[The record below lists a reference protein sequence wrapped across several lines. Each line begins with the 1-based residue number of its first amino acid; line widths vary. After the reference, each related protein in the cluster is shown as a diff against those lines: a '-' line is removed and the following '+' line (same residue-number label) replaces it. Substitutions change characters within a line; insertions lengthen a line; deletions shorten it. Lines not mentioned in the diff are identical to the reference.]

1 MLRNRVV
8 IALLAAGLA
17 FAFQALTVRYN
28 YGGDWTGLFCVGDR
42 SPQPSEI
49 ARPYQFRNSWGY
61 DGQAYRLIAHDPFV
75 RRGFDRYLDD
85 PRYRYSRIL
94 VPMLAW
100 ALALG
105 NDKWVDSAYILLV
118 LGFVF
123 AGAYWLAMLAERFGF
138 PPWCGVLFLFAP
150 ATLVGMDR
158 LTIDVALAALC
169 VAFVALRPG
178 SVGWLVALACAALC
192 RETGLLLIGAAC
204 VPQVGRTPWSAGRP
218 PGRPFYRI
226 TENAL
231 VERRFRSF
239 LITAS
244 TAAPAVAWLVWVA
257 SRLPASPTARTG
269 FIPLSGYVTRLA
281 HPFEYPFGPLITGI
295 TQVLDYGA
303 LAGVAVALW
312 CLWKLRW
319 RPELLAC
326 AIPVLFVN
334 LPDVWSEV
342 YAFGR
347 TMTPFWLLIA
357 IRGVESRLWIAL
369 APIALMDLRIGWQL
383 GSQVLGIVRGLV
395 T

>member
-1 MLRNRVV
+1 
-8 IALLAAGLA
+8 
-17 FAFQALTVRYN
+17 
-28 YGGDWTGLFCVGDR
+28 
-42 SPQPSEI
+42 
-49 ARPYQFRNSWGY
+49 
-61 DGQAYRLIAHDPFV
+61 
-75 RRGFDRYLDD
+75 
-85 PRYRYSRIL
+85 
-94 VPMLAW
+94 MLAW

-105 NDKWVDSAYILLV
+105 HENWVEPAYILLV

-138 PPWCGVLFLFAP
+138 PPVCGVLFLFAP

-158 LTIDVALAALC
+158 LTIDVALAAFC
-169 VAFVALRPG
+169 VAFVVLRPG
-178 SVGWLVALACAALC
+178 SAGWLLTLVCAALC

-204 VPQVGRTPWSAGRP
+204 VTC
-218 PGRPFYRI
+218 
-226 TENAL
+226 L
-231 VERRFRSF
+231 VEQRFRAV

-244 TAAPAVAWLVWVA
+244 TAVPALAWLVWIA
-257 SRLPASPTARTG
+257 SRLPASTTARTG
-269 FIPLSGYVTRLA
+269 LIPLSGYLTRLG
-281 HPFEYPFGPLITGI
+281 HPFEYPFGLLITGI

-357 IRGVESRLWIAL
+357 IRGVESRMWIAL

-383 GSQVLGIVRGLV
+383 GSQVWGIVRGLV